1 MHNRFCRL
9 NQSKTNVIIF
19 LLSIG
24 VLAIFLFSARL
35 GTIEISWH
43 AFRDALF
50 HHNPQNLAS
59 VLIWE
64 VRIPR
69 FLLAVLAGGSLA
81 VAGQAMQIL
90 VRNPLADPYTMGTAS
105 GASLFI
111 NLGLSNWLPVYFSS
125 VYFLPVW
132 GFTGAMLSS
141 LLVLLLVSGGRRVE
155 SSTLL
160 LVGVAISILANSLL
174 SLLTF
179 WASRQ
184 FEVRHM
190 LYWTFGNLDKA
201 SWQSVSIASLLALV
215 GLVAIFVQSARWNLL
230 LLGDDKAAS
239 LGISVRQTKRNLLIV
254 SSLLTAS
261 VVCFVGPVGFVGL
274 VVPFWVR
281 HLKPVT
287 RPSFWPLTFLVG
299 ALFLSFCDLLSR
311 IIFQPFGLPIGLIT
325 SLVGVPF
332 FLYLLRDSGRK
343 AAF

>member
-1 MHNRFCRL
+1 M
-9 NQSKTNVIIF
+9 
-19 LLSIG
+19 SIG
-24 VLAIFLFSARL
+24 ILAIFLFSARL
-35 GTIEISWH
+35 GTVEISWIT
-43 AFRDALF
+43 FGEALF
-50 HHNPQNLAS
+50 HHNAENLAS
-59 VLIWE
+59 VLVWE

-69 FLLAVLAGGSLA
+69 FLLAVLAGGALA

-111 NLGLSNWLPVYFSS
+111 NLGLSNWLSVYFTSI
-125 VYFLPVW
+125 YFLPVW
-132 GFTGAMLSS
+132 GFAGAMLSS
-141 LLVLLLVSGGRRVE
+141 LLVLLLVSGARRVE
-155 SSTLL
+155 SATLL

-179 WASRQ
+179 WASRK

-201 SWQSVSIASLLALV
+201 NWQSVSIAGMLSLV
-215 GLVAIFVQSARWNLL
+215 GLIAVFLQSNRWNLL

-239 LGISVRQTKRNLLIV
+239 LGLHVRRTKRNLLII
-254 SSLLTAS
+254 SSLLTAT

-287 RPSFWPLTFLVG
+287 RTSFWPLTFLVG
-299 ALFLSFCDLLSR
+299 AVFLSFCDLVSR
-311 IIFQPFGLPIGLIT
+311 ILFQPFGLPIGLIT

-343 AAF
+343 ASF